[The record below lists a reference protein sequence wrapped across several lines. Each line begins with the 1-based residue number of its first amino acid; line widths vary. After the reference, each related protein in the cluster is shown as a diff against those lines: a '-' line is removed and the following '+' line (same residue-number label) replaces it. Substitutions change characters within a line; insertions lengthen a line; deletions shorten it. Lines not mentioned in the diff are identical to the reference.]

1 MKLSIVI
8 PVKNEE
14 FLTKKIIDQL
24 QNKLKN
30 LSYEIIF
37 IDDFSTDNTVKV
49 TKELI
54 KDKPQINI
62 CNNERRD
69 KVITN
74 ADKVAKI
81 LTFPTKVA

>member
-37 IDDFSTDNTVKV
+37 IDDFSTDNTAKI

-54 KDKPQINI
+54 KDNLKLIFMAIKEKDWAEQ
-62 CNNERRD
+62 
-69 KVITN
+69 
-74 ADKVAKI
+74 
-81 LTFPTKVA
+81 